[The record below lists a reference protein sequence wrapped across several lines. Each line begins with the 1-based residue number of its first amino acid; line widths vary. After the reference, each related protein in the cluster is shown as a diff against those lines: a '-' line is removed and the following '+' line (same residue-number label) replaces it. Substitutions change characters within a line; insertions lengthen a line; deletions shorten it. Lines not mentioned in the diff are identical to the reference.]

1 MSEPLGLIEDGE
13 VLLTADYPDEDELPT
28 NRLKSGN
35 LAQQQSVVEEID
47 WLLKLR
53 TRNLTTQQLNE
64 SALRSDMRPA
74 GMAAHTTPV
83 RIVPTL
89 GARFTTGLRRGT
101 LMIVLA
107 ALAVGALAGAAY
119 LLASTS
125 WLSNYATPALT
136 GSEPASEPQSQAVA
150 PLPDAGTLRD
160 SHDTPRG
167 YDYPQAGSGEEA
179 VPGESSA
186 LSGLDARNLRDKG
199 IAAYKSGDYAGA
211 AKYLE
216 DSVNITSD
224 DPVAQYQLGLA
235 YMAVQG
241 RDHALDDAELAFR
254 TAISLQPGWSA
265 PYQMTAETL
274 MRRGYYEQAVP
285 PALQATQLEPT
296 RGDAWMTLGRTYSG
310 AGKEAEATR
319 AFAEAA
325 KYAPAPAQP

>member
-1 MSEPLGLIEDGE
+1 MSEPLGLIEEGE
-13 VLLTADYPDEDELPT
+13 VLLTADYPDDDELPT

-74 GMAAHTTPV
+74 GMAAHTAPV
-83 RIVPTL
+83 KIVPTL
-89 GARFTTGLRRGT
+89 GARFSTGLRRGT

-107 ALAVGALAGAAY
+107 VLAVGALAAGGY

-125 WLSNYATPALT
+125 WLSDYATPARS
-136 GSEPASEPQSQAVA
+136 GAEPAAQPQTQAA
-150 PLPDAGTLRD
+150 PLPDVGTTRD

-199 IAAYKSGDYAGA
+199 IAAYKASDYASA
-211 AKYLE
+211 VKFLE
-216 DSVNITSD
+216 DSVNVTSD

-296 RGDAWMTLGRTYSG
+296 RGDAWMTLGRAYSG